1 MATNLVLLSG
11 RAGIQRDGTNFQGE
25 YYSDGQ
31 WIRFQR
37 AIPKKIGG
45 MKAPNHFIRNDG
57 AIASNILM
65 VPYIDGRIYTYI
77 ANTITIQSAI
87 LTQDFDLQTDRGDML
102 ADQDNV
108 NLQWYSEIVTFNA
121 HRYVVFLKT
130 NNGTDLFQNTA
141 STLYKKVLFQ
151 NGNVDEVLN
160 IPPLINGGLCYV
172 APYLFLYGSNG
183 LVLHSKSN
191 NSFDFTVNANDAA
204 TGGSYTISNDKVI
217 YGTSTRGG
225 PNNLSLLFWT
235 VSSLISLTNV
245 GDATVLFR
253 KYVISTDIS
262 ILSSRCVVEY
272 DGLFFWVG
280 TDGFYLYNGL
290 VERIPNNLSLN
301 YFFNNIDMS
310 QRQRVFGE
318 KNPKYNEITW
328 FYPVIGTP
336 GNSKSITYNL
346 ELKTWYDS
354 NIARDCGFYF
364 KDLGIFA
371 TYGKSLTV
379 PENNNTYL
387 WQHEYKIN
395 EQLEDLFD
403 NPITSYFTT
412 PVFSWAA
419 FNPVRNANNT
429 RNPIVDRWTELR
441 RIEPN
446 FLMDNDNDEMSVVVN
461 IKKYAQSVPVTMP
474 AITFTRL
481 TEKLD
486 MRVQGRNLSLTFSS
500 TGNFEL
506 GNTILTLGIGD
517 GQ

>member
-11 RAGIQRDGTNFQGE
+11 RAGIQRDGTNFQGD
-25 YYSDGQ
+25 YYLDGQ

-37 AIPKKIGG
+37 GIPKKIGG
-45 MKAPNHFIRNDG
+45 MKAPNLFLN
-57 AIASNILM
+57 ATKASNILM
-65 VPYIDGRIYTYI
+65 IPQDNGNIYVYISDIHFIRSGI
-77 ANTITIQSAI
+77 ITR
-87 LTQDFDLQTDRGDML
+87 DFNFQTDRGNMIV
-102 ADQDNV
+102 DQNNV
-108 NLQWYSEIVTFNA
+108 NLQWYSEIVTYNNQ
-121 HRYVVFLKT
+121 RYVVFLGT
-130 NNGTDLFQNTA
+130 NNGTNIFQNTA
-141 STLYKKVLFQ
+141 STLYHNTLFN
-151 NGNVDEVLN
+151 NGNVTAVN
-160 IPPLINGGLCYV
+160 IPPLINGGMCFV

-191 NSFDFTVNANDAA
+191 NPFDFTVNANDPA
-204 TGGSYTISNDKVI
+204 TGGSYNISNDKVI

-245 GDATVLFR
+245 GNATVLFR

-301 YFFNNIDMS
+301 YFFNNLDMN
-310 QRQRVFGE
+310 QRQKVFGE

-328 FYPVIGTP
+328 FYPVIGTV

-354 NIARDCGFYF
+354 NISRDCGFYF

-371 TYGKSLTV
+371 TYGQSLTA
-379 PENNNTYL
+379 PNANTYL
-387 WQHEYKIN
+387 WRHEYQIN
-395 EQLEDLFD
+395 EQVEGGFD
-403 NPITSYFTT
+403 TPIISSFTT

-446 FLMDNDNDEMSVVVN
+446 FLMDNDNDQISVSVN
-461 IKKYAQSVPVTMP
+461 IKKYAQTAPVTTP

-500 TGNFEL
+500 GGNFEL